1 MTQAWTWRRGAA
13 EGCVIVASILLAFWI
28 DALWERRQ
36 VRELETEALSALAE
50 EVATNRAQLQ
60 NVLDATEDRI
70 ARITQFLQATSGRL
84 LAVPAD
90 SISSWVR
97 PMHNTPIFSPSR
109 EASQRL
115 TQMPVFGSDAIRART
130 LVSAW
135 LREWDGGAVELE
147 RLHRRQDEVMR
158 RLSVYAVSQRTAPFR
173 MLPALVARSGP
184 AVLVDLSEDE
194 ELVAAVIDKRQIQ
207 AVYRGDLRDALE
219 ALDALAVALSRPQNV
234 R

>member
-1 MTQAWTWRRGAA
+1 MAQAWTWRRGVA

-28 DALWERRQ
+28 DAWWDSRQ
-36 VRELETEALSALAE
+36 ARELETEALSALAE
-50 EVATNRAQLQ
+50 EVAANRAELQ
-60 NVLDATEDRI
+60 NVLDATDDRL
-70 ARITQFLQATSGRL
+70 ARITQFLQATPDLL
-84 LAVPAD
+84 LAVPMD
-90 SISSWVR
+90 SVANWVR
-97 PMHNTPIFSPSR
+97 PMHNTPIFNPSR

-115 TQMPVFGSDAIRART
+115 AQMPVFTSDAIRART

-135 LREWDGGAVELE
+135 LREWDGGVNELE
-147 RLHRRQDEVMR
+147 RLHRRQDDVMR
-158 RLSVYAVSQRTAPFR
+158 RLARYAVSQRATPFR

-184 AVLVDLSEDE
+184 AVLVELSADE

-219 ALDALAVALSRPQNV
+219 ALDSLVVALRRPQKV